1 MVSLIAIY
9 IQMFWTYK
17 RFNLVAW
24 SRSQLQKT
32 QPQYLILSLGRLKR
46 AFRAAGYCHFWSGNP
61 QKSLIMGDAEGDFT
75 GEGSPPAAISQ
86 TGTVANNSMDQ
97 SHVTI
102 MNNDGGH
109 QFYVSFHYHHHGQH
123 PEGLN
128 CVFCSSC
135 VITVVHVLRT
145 ASLLP
150 QGKVS
155 YTWLQVIPWSGCE
168 RKHINPY
175 LYFLFGIHTPTSC

>member
-1 MVSLIAIY
+1 
-9 IQMFWTYK
+9 
-17 RFNLVAW
+17 
-24 SRSQLQKT
+24 
-32 QPQYLILSLGRLKR
+32 
-46 AFRAAGYCHFWSGNP
+46 
-61 QKSLIMGDAEGDFT
+61 MGAAEGAFT
-75 GEGSPPAAISQ
+75 GEESSPAANSQ
-86 TGTVANNSMDQ
+86 AGAVTNNSMDQ

-102 MNNDGGH
+102 MNSNGGH
-109 QFYVSFHYHHHGQH
+109 QVHVSIHYHHHGQH

-128 CVFCSSC
+128 CVFCSSS

-175 LYFLFGIHTPTSC
+175 LYFLFGIHTPTSWMSSLTVGVSVAIMKDKGQEASKVICIYSPIQRWDYKCKLP